1 MYLNSPRFY
10 LAGIPLLFLN
20 IILIF
25 SSCERNN
32 KQSTNLKL
40 KKTFQIIDSLVVA
53 GKTDTAK
60 KMITGLRPKIKTDDP
75 LIVNYYRIK
84 AEDYRYNLTLMGRYA
99 DSALAFFDN
108 NNKAEKYPEAYMQAL
123 LIKGD
128 AEMLSKRYNLALR
141 YYDKGKLL
149 LAGGSCDDGLLDT
162 KIAGIYYSQKNYL
175 LAAKYWKMD
184 YQRLGACTALTRQ
197 KLFFLQQSTLNSI
210 GVAYERAGLID
221 NAATYYKRD
230 LNVIQQADKANIL
243 DKYYINTSSIVI
255 YDNLGGIAVKRDDY
269 ALARRYLEK
278 CVSIPTVDVDG
289 MRITAYTKL
298 ADLNVR
304 TGDFTKAAEAF
315 AKARKLLDLYWKD
328 NPEALI
334 KWHKLYADYL
344 FKIKQPEKAYHSLND
359 YVRVTDS
366 FENSS
371 AKIYRLDVD
380 REFTT
385 LHQQEDITDLKQQ
398 DKLKL
403 IYLGAITIVAILL
416 IVITVL
422 IARNLKRARKSHGDT
437 ILIND
442 QLKNTLVE
450 LEVANQNYIRM
461 MRVMAHDLRNPLWGI
476 TGLASMMLDE
486 EGDEF
491 SEDSRHA
498 LKLIES
504 TGNNTMDM
512 INELLKSGLDDE
524 NQPIAAERVNLKKLL
539 FDSVEL
545 LRFKAKAKKQEII
558 FETDDTPVIA
568 LVNSEKMWRVF
579 NNIIVNAIKFSFEG
593 GAIRVGL
600 TVNNHR
606 ILIHVADNGIGIP
619 EKNCDSIFEMFTI
632 NKRQGTAGEQPFG
645 LGLSITKRI
654 MEKHGGKIWFV
665 SEPSKGTVFYMELD
679 GE

>member
-1 MYLNSPRFY
+1 ML
-10 LAGIPLLFLN
+10 
-20 IILIF
+20 

-32 KQSTNLKL
+32 NQNINIKL
-40 KKTFQIIDSLVVA
+40 KQTFQNIDSLA
-53 GKTDTAK
+53 ISGKPDTVR
-60 KMITGLRPKIKTDDP
+60 KMIAALRPKLQNNDP
-75 LIVNYYRIK
+75 LIVEYYSMK
-84 AEDYRYNLTLMGRYA
+84 AEGYRDNLPLMSRYA
-99 DSALAFFDN
+99 DSALAFFDD
-108 NNKAEKYPEAYMQAL
+108 NNKAEKHPEAYMQAL

-128 AEMLSKRYNLALR
+128 AEVLYKRYNVALR

-149 LAGGSCDDGLLDT
+149 LTDGSCDDGVLDT
-162 KIAGIYYSQKNYL
+162 KIAGIYYAQKNYL
-175 LAAKYWKMD
+175 LAAKYWKME
-184 YQRLGACTALTRQ
+184 YQRLGACTTLTRQ
-197 KLFFLQQSTLNSI
+197 RLFFLRQSALNNT

-221 NAATYYKRD
+221 SAANYYRQD
-230 LNVIQQADKANIL
+230 LTAIQQADKANIL
-243 DKYYINTSSIVI
+243 DKYYINTSSIII
-255 YDNLGGIAVKRDDY
+255 YDNLGGVSIKKGDY
-269 ALARRYLEK
+269 AQARRYLEK
-278 CVSIPTVDVDG
+278 CVAIPTVDVDG
-289 MRITAYTKL
+289 MRITSYTKL

-304 TGDFTKAAEAF
+304 TGNFDKAADAF
-315 AKARKLLDLYWKD
+315 ARARKLLNLHWKS
-328 NPEALI
+328 NPESLI

-344 FKIKQPEKAYHSLND
+344 FKIKQPEKAYHALGD

-366 FENSS
+366 FDNSS

-380 REFTT
+380 RELTA

-403 IYLGAITIVAILL
+403 IYLATITLVALLL
-416 IVITVL
+416 IVIMVL
-422 IARNLKRARKSHGDT
+422 IVHNLKKTRKSHSNT

-442 QLKNTLVE
+442 QLKSTLAE
-450 LEVANQNYIRM
+450 LEAANQNYIRM

-524 NQPIAAERVNLKKLL
+524 DEPMATEKVNLKKLL

-558 FETDDTPVIA
+558 FETDDSPVIA
-568 LVNSEKMWRVF
+568 RVNSEKMWRVF
-579 NNIIVNAIKFSFEG
+579 NNVIVNAIKFSFEG
-593 GAIRVGL
+593 GVIRVGMA
-600 TVNNHR
+600 VNDNR

-619 EKNCDSIFEMFTI
+619 EKNRDSIFEMFTP
-632 NKRQGTAGEQPFG
+632 NKRQGTSGEQPFG
-645 LGLSITKRI
+645 LGLSITKKI

-665 SEPSKGTVFYMELD
+665 SEPGKGTVFYMELA
-679 GE
+679 GEN